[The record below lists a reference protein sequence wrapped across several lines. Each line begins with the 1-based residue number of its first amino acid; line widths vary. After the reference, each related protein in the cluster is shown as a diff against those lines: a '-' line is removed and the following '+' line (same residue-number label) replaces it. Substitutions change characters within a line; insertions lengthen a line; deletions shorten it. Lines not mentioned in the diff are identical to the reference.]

1 MISVE
6 LLIAIISLV
15 LTAYGLGYTVGCNE
29 KKVQK

>member
-15 LTAYGLGYTVGCNE
+15 ITCIGFGFMLSEMNT
-29 KKVQK
+29 KK